1 MTQVYDMIEHSHDV
15 LIVGAGAA
23 GPRGWN
29 SAFAAKISARNSAA
43 DLPQSST
50 ASIEQRAIRSNRRR
64 RSLVTLFAAAL
75 PILLGAPPALGA
87 NTDIYPDFAFASAPG
102 WQYQNYFDFANHGS
116 VNSFSETPFLAYYT
130 KTGIT
135 GSTKDSFEYWVS
147 GAFGYQS
154 PLGVPG
160 VSGWG
165 VSSPNVAVEWYYNLI
180 QSDKKVG
187 SSGYEALTIS
197 PWLEV
202 FGPNGDT
209 QATGFG
215 SGLNQWSGNGTLLL
229 SYRKERF
236 TTTLL
241 PIALTYSGSNLNS
254 MFVTNPDGSI
264 SLAKARV
271 GWTGTFGLVNVGY
284 DVTPTV
290 TLAVQQVWNVY
301 SFADARYSPRTS
313 EGTIGPQLA
322 YTGLSDAYG
331 IYIAGAVQVDYYHS
345 RGLPQSVYVTT
356 YVTKSF

>member
-1 MTQVYDMIEHSHDV
+1 MTEVCKNIEHCHDV
-15 LIVGAGAA
+15 PILGVGAA
-23 GPRGWN
+23 RTRVWN
-29 SAFAAKISARNSAA
+29 STFGATASAGSAA
-43 DLPQSST
+43 NLPQSTT
-50 ASIEQRAIRSNRRR
+50 ASFEQRVIGANRKR
-64 RSLVTLFAAAL
+64 RSLVAFFAAAL

-102 WQYQNYFDFANHGS
+102 WQYQNYFDIANHGS
-116 VNSFSETPFLAYYT
+116 INSFSETPFLAYYT
-130 KTGIT
+130 KTGVT
-135 GSTKDSFEYWVS
+135 GTTKDSFEFWVS

-154 PLGVPG
+154 PQGVPS

-165 VSSPNVAVEWYYNLI
+165 VAAPNVAIEWYYNLI

-187 SSGYEALTIS
+187 STGYEALTIS

-202 FGPNGDT
+202 FGPNGDS
-209 QATGFG
+209 QPTGFG

-254 MFVTNPDGSI
+254 IFVTNPDGSI
-264 SLAKARV
+264 SLAKARP

-284 DVTPTV
+284 DVTSTI

-301 SFADARYSPRTS
+301 SFADAKYTPRTS